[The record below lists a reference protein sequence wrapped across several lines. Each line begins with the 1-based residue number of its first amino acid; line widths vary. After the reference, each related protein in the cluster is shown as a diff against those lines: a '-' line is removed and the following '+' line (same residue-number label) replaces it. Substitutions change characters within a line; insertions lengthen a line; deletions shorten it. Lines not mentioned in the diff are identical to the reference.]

1 LRRETTA
8 ALAVEH
14 GFTLAAMGTGGLQDV
29 MGRIAPEHSRLL
41 RLSGEERVDLSPPP
55 GVMVEDRVTYASVP
69 GPMPVELARLLS
81 VAALPRFIV
90 LLHSGAAARHFIQ
103 ECARLGLSRARIT
116 AITIGPRVTEIC
128 HNADGWHSIHTAKT
142 PGDAAMLALA
152 RKRAKAIVWVAVWM
166 GVWPNNERR
175 ISQSAPRAAP
185 VGLRR
190 TDLRFC
196 DGLCAG
202 RGRCRFASWQLGWL
216 RHGAMPM
223 MSANG
228 PTLNP
233 MGEAQINA
241 RIAELDRKL
250 GAIETQAALAGG
262 QAGRAEALLVSI
274 ATRRAIERGP
284 RWAIWRAIAHPL
296 WRGFAAGGQFGDR
309 LWPRAHHAGSPRRS
323 LTFWLRN

>member
-1 LRRETTA
+1 MNPPIVILRPEPGASATLKAALALGLDAYAFPLFETQPRTWDAPAPDTFDALLLGSANVMRHGGPDLALYTGKPAYCVGETTA

-29 MGRIAPEHSRLL
+29 MGRIAPEHNRLL

-69 GPMPVELARLLS
+69 GPMPVALARLLS

-152 RKRAKAIVWVAVWM
+152 
-166 GVWPNNERR
+166 
-175 ISQSAPRAAP
+175 
-185 VGLRR
+185 
-190 TDLRFC
+190 
-196 DGLCAG
+196 
-202 RGRCRFASWQLGWL
+202 
-216 RHGAMPM
+216 
-223 MSANG
+223 
-228 PTLNP
+228 
-233 MGEAQINA
+233 AQTCKTSN
-241 RIAELDRKL
+241 R
-250 GAIETQAALAGG
+250 
-262 QAGRAEALLVSI
+262 LVSGLDGEL
-274 ATRRAIERGP
+274 AE
-284 RWAIWRAIAHPL
+284 
-296 WRGFAAGGQFGDR
+296 
-309 LWPRAHHAGSPRRS
+309 
-323 LTFWLRN
+323 